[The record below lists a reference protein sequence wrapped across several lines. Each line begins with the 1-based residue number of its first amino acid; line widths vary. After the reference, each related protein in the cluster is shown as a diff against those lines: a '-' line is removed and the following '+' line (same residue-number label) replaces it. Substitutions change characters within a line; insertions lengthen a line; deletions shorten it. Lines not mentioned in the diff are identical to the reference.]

1 MGFEVVVVFSSGSI
15 EEDVAGGSGLGVVV
29 VAIVVVVLVSG
40 NIVVVGGDVVE
51 FDFVVG
57 LVGGE
62 VEVVVRVVVV
72 RVVVVRVVV
81 VIVVVVRVVVVDLG
95 VDVFGEVDLGPGP
108 EVVISVTFDLL
119 DGVLFVA
126 EVVVGVRCLD
136 EVLLDVVVGL
146 VLMAGAELVGLG
158 VLSGE
163 VVVGAVSFTSR
174 LSISSLLMKKCKLHT
189 CIPSMLSKRS
199 SYVMVILLPVGAVR
213 DLVVVR
219 VSLVLEGLQTVTI
232 FADTFSRMVIP

>member
-51 FDFVVG
+51 FDLVVG

-72 RVVVVRVVV
+72 RVVVV
-81 VIVVVVRVVVVDLG
+81 IVVVVDLG

-163 VVVGAVSFTSR
+163 VVVGVVSFTSR

-232 FADTFSRMVIP
+232 FADTLSRMVIP

>member
-1 MGFEVVVVFSSGSI
+1 MEL
-15 EEDVAGGSGLGVVV
+15 DL
-29 VAIVVVVLVSG
+29 
-40 NIVVVGGDVVE
+40 
-51 FDFVVG
+51 VVG

-62 VEVVVRVVVV
+62 VVVVV
-72 RVVVVRVVV
+72 RVVVVR
-81 VIVVVVRVVVVDLG
+81 VVVVRVVVVDLG

-108 EVVISVTFDLL
+108 KVVISATFDLL
-119 DGVLFVA
+119 DGVLF
-126 EVVVGVRCLD
+126 VVGVRCLD

-163 VVVGAVSFTSR
+163 VVVGVVSFTSR

-232 FADTFSRMVIP
+232 FADTLSRMVIP

>member
-72 RVVVVRVVV
+72 RVVVV
-81 VIVVVVRVVVVDLG
+81 IVVVVDLG

-136 EVLLDVVVGL
+136 EVLLDVEVGL
-146 VLMAGAELVGLG
+146 VLMADGELVGLG

-232 FADTFSRMVIP
+232 FADTLSRMVIP

>member
-51 FDFVVG
+51 FDLVVG

-81 VIVVVVRVVVVDLG
+81 VDLG
-95 VDVFGEVDLGPGP
+95 VGVSGEVELGPGP

-136 EVLLDVVVGL
+136 EVLLDVEVGL
-146 VLMAGAELVGLG
+146 VLMADGELVGLG

-163 VVVGAVSFTSR
+163 VVVGVVSFTSR

-219 VSLVLEGLQTVTI
+219 VSLVLEDLQTVTI
-232 FADTFSRMVIP
+232 FADTLSRMVIP

>member
-1 MGFEVVVVFSSGSI
+1 M
-15 EEDVAGGSGLGVVV
+15 
-29 VAIVVVVLVSG
+29 VLVSG
-40 NIVVVGGDVVE
+40 NIVLVGGGVVE
-51 FDFVVG
+51 LDLVVG

-81 VIVVVVRVVVVDLG
+81 VDLG
-95 VDVFGEVDLGPGP
+95 VGVSGEVELGPGP

-136 EVLLDVVVGL
+136 EVLLDVEVGL
-146 VLMAGAELVGLG
+146 VLMADGELVGLG

-219 VSLVLEGLQTVTI
+219 VSLVLEDLQTVTI
-232 FADTFSRMVIP
+232 FADTLSRMVIP

>member
-81 VIVVVVRVVVVDLG
+81 VDLG
-95 VDVFGEVDLGPGP
+95 VGVSGEVGLGPGP

-163 VVVGAVSFTSR
+163 VVVGVVSFTSR

-232 FADTFSRMVIP
+232 FADTLSRMVIP

>member
-62 VEVVVRVVVV
+62 VEVVV

-163 VVVGAVSFTSR
+163 VVVGVVSFTSR

-219 VSLVLEGLQTVTI
+219 VSLVLEDLQTVTI
-232 FADTFSRMVIP
+232 FADTLSRMVIP